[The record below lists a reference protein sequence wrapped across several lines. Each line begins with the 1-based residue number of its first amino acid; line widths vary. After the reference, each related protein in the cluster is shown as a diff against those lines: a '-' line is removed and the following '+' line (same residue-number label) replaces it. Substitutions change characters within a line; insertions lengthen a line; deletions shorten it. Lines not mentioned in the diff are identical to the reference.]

1 MSLLTLS
8 CNFFT
13 FVDHRVNRREHRAA
27 VMFRFTAPV
36 DVAKDA
42 ILVAEKTLS
51 AEQPSFEIG

>member
-1 MSLLTLS
+1 
-8 CNFFT
+8 
-13 FVDHRVNRREHRAA
+13 
-27 VMFRFTAPV
+27 MFRFTAPV